1 MVCKGAIIN
10 PFRTKIVG
18 GFPADITDIP
28 YQASLHRYGA
38 HFCGGSKISDKW
50 ILTAAH
56 CTMDEPAP
64 EAYAVRVGSTDRN
77 QGGLLAAVKTIIQ
90 HPDYDRDSWQYDFT
104 LLELTEKL
112 PLGKSVQ
119 PIELTQLEPEVGQ
132 LCLVSGWGATLTT
145 EESDELLRAVTVPV
159 INRDACAEAYEDFQR
174 VTLSMICAGD
184 LEHGGVDA
192 CFGDSGGPIVAD
204 GVLVGV
210 VSWGKGCAQPRAV
223 GVYSNVAVVRDW
235 ITVISGV

>member
-1 MVCKGAIIN
+1 
-10 PFRTKIVG
+10 
-18 GFPADITDIP
+18 
-28 YQASLHRYGA
+28 
-38 HFCGGSKISDKW
+38 
-50 ILTAAH
+50 
-56 CTMDEPAP
+56 MDEPSP
-64 EAYAVRVGSTDRN
+64 EAYGVRVGSTDRS
-77 QGGLLAAVKTIIQ
+77 QGGLLATVKTIVQ

-145 EESDELLRAVTVPV
+145 EESDELLRA
-159 INRDACAEAYEDFQR
+159 R
-174 VTLSMICAGD
+174 VTDSMICAGD

-192 CFGDSGGPIVAD
+192 CFGDSGGPMVAD

-210 VSWGKGCAQPRAV
+210 VSWGKGCAQPGAV